1 MSIFLVRTAG
11 KLASEKSKSLSATD
25 DVVARQMGFSLPQ
38 QEESSRN
45 LRFSTADS
53 EASWR
58 FIAKFPRCGHWA
70 IFGADGPDEIVP
82 DGGCCPLEGFLK
94 SGQQCSGHG
103 SCVVDSMTKPNPLSF
118 LELEEDEVEQLDE
131 FTIRLTQKE
140 QQESLGG
147 NWAKLIEEA
156 ERNDDLKCEVKLKA
170 EFSAKVCK
178 KGETWGC
185 VDDGEND
192 KMWVRKCS
200 SAKREN
206 LNHIPQI
213 LNNNTV
219 SLTRIT
225 VHLSVTNIVCRTHQ
239 QHEFESHPSNT

>member
-1 MSIFLVRTAG
+1 
-11 KLASEKSKSLSATD
+11 
-25 DVVARQMGFSLPQ
+25 MGFSLPQ
-38 QEESSRN
+38 QKQDESSRN
-45 LRFSTADS
+45 LRFSTAGN
-53 EASWR
+53 EASWKLLQS
-58 FIAKFPRCGHWA
+58 FLDAA

-103 SCVVDSMTKPNPLSF
+103 TCVADPMTKPNPLSF

-156 ERNDDLKCEVKLKA
+156 ERNDDLKCDVKLKA

-185 VDDGEND
+185 G
-192 KMWVRKCS
+192 R
-200 SAKREN
+200 R
-206 LNHIPQI
+206 
-213 LNNNTV
+213 
-219 SLTRIT
+219 
-225 VHLSVTNIVCRTHQ
+225 
-239 QHEFESHPSNT
+239 